1 MICRTQTRGF
11 TLIEFAIA
19 IAFLAVIIMI
29 AIPNF
34 VAWGS
39 NLRLKQAARD
49 VISNLQKSRLE
60 SVKRNSNLVVIS
72 FSPGAYNPVG
82 EVGSYNVFIDDG
94 AGGGVAGDFTQNGS
108 ESTLLQEAMP
118 TSVSLY
124 QTSFAVQTNQTNF
137 NTRGVPSEAGTIDLR
152 NNNSK
157 FYRVVLMA
165 AGNVRLLSSI
175 DGITWN

>member
-19 IAFLAVIIMI
+19 IAFLAVIIMT

-39 NLRLKQAARD
+39 NLRLKSAARD

-82 EVGSYNVFIDDG
+82 EVGSYNVFKL
-94 AGGGVAGDFTQNGS
+94 S
-108 ESTLLQEAMP
+108 
-118 TSVSLY
+118 
-124 QTSFAVQTNQTNF
+124 
-137 NTRGVPSEAGTIDLR
+137 GT
-152 NNNSK
+152 
-157 FYRVVLMA
+157 
-165 AGNVRLLSSI
+165 G
-175 DGITWN
+175 